1 MIEISAYHATLQGA
15 GIYRLPDPGY
25 LRLSGA
31 DRVDFLQR
39 QTTNDIRL
47 LDPTHAL
54 TSVLTSPTARIL
66 DVLTLLEEGDQIG
79 LLTLSGRSDNT
90 ASFLRGRIFFNDD
103 VRLDD
108 LSAEF
113 DQVIIYG
120 PTASDTL
127 ASLGMPPP
135 GEGEVSRGSFD
146 GISIAVIGVRGA
158 GEPENHI
165 LIPKDFTE
173 NAISALKSAGASQ
186 ISEEIFWLLRIED
199 GIPSAR
205 GELNEAF
212 TPLEVGL
219 QEAAISLTKGCYT
232 GQEIIARQVNY
243 DKVTRRLV
251 GLRLSAPVDPGVQV
265 RADGKPAGQITSI
278 ASSPRFGVIA
288 LAVLKRPYDQAGT
301 HVNVEDVQAEVIEL
315 PFTTE

>member
-1 MIEISAYHATLQGA
+1 MIEISAYHAALQGA
-15 GIYRLPDPGY
+15 GIYRVPDPGY
-25 LRLSGA
+25 LRLSGV
-31 DRVDFLQR
+31 DRVEYLQR
-39 QTTNDIRL
+39 QTTNDIDL
-47 LDPTHAL
+47 LDSNLAL

-79 LLTLSGRSDNT
+79 LLTLPGRSDNT

-103 VRLDD
+103 VRLED
-108 LSAEF
+108 LSGEF
-113 DQVIIYG
+113 DQIMLFG

-127 ASLGMPPP
+127 ASLGMNPP

-146 GISIAVIGVRGA
+146 GTSISVIGVHA
-158 GEPENHI
+158 GEPENLI
-165 LIPKDFTE
+165 LIPKNFTE
-173 NAISALKSAGASQ
+173 NAVSALESAGASQ
-186 ISEEIFWLLRIED
+186 ISEEIFWLLRIEK
-199 GIPSAR
+199 GIPGAR

-212 TPLEVGL
+212 TPLEMGL

-278 ASSPRFGVIA
+278 ASSPRFGAIA

-301 HVNVEDVQAEVIEL
+301 HVNVEDVQAKVVEL